1 MKKSFSERKALTDP
15 SATPIYY
22 MKNRKE
28 AVNMELRTTR
38 EMRRNIQIDK
48 LAGKKTETAET
59 SAKAQALQQKGP
71 VDKLT
76 LSRQAVAFVE
86 EQNRKMWAEVRER
99 EQQRQK
105 RMDIAA
111 QPDSAELD
119 LLRKGQRILELCQK
133 IAASIMKGN
142 KVPPEDLKF
151 LMEND
156 PDGYRMA
163 MAMRKHN
170 PDPEE
175 EESVLTDEDK
185 NGKSTEG
192 TGGGEAPSVE
202 AAAPA
207 GGGGETSPATA

>member
-1 MKKSFSERKALTDP
+1 
-15 SATPIYY
+15 
-22 MKNRKE
+22 
-28 AVNMELRTTR
+28 MELRTTR

-48 LAGKKTETAET
+48 LTGKKTEMAET
-59 SAKAQALQQKGP
+59 SAKAQPTQQKGP

-76 LSRQAVAFVE
+76 LSRQAVAYVE
-86 EQNRKMWAEVRER
+86 EQSRKMWAEVRER
-99 EQQRQK
+99 EQQRRS

-142 KVPPEDLKF
+142 QVPPEDLKF
-151 LMEND
+151 LLEND

-185 NGKSTEG
+185 NGKSAEG

-202 AAAPA
+202 VSAPA
-207 GGGGETSPATA
+207 GGGGETSTATA

>member
-1 MKKSFSERKALTDP
+1 
-15 SATPIYY
+15 
-22 MKNRKE
+22 
-28 AVNMELRTTR
+28 MELRTTR
-38 EMRRNIQIDK
+38 ELRRNVQLDK
-48 LAGKKTETAET
+48 TLGKKTETADAP
-59 SAKAQALQQKGP
+59 AKAQAPKGP

-76 LSRQAVAFVE
+76 LSRQAAAFVE
-86 EQNRKMWAEVRER
+86 EQSRKMWDEVRER

-119 LLRKGQRILELCQK
+119 LLRNGLRVLELCRK
-133 IAASIMKGN
+133 IAASVMKGN

-156 PDGYRMA
+156 PDGYRLA
-163 MAMRKHN
+163 MAMRRHN

-185 NGKSTEG
+185 NGGRAGETS
-192 TGGGEAPSVE
+192 GGGEAPS
-202 AAAPA
+202 AASAAPA
-207 GGGGETSPATA
+207 GGGGEAAPATA

>member
-1 MKKSFSERKALTDP
+1 
-15 SATPIYY
+15 
-22 MKNRKE
+22 
-28 AVNMELRTTR
+28 MELRTTR

-48 LAGKKTETAET
+48 LAGRKTEAADAP
-59 SAKAQALQQKGP
+59 AKAQPTQQKGP

-86 EQNRKMWAEVRER
+86 EQNRMWAEVRER
-99 EQQRQK
+99 EQQRQE
-105 RMDIAA
+105 RMNAKPA
-111 QPDSAELD
+111 SGELD
-119 LLRKGQRILELCQK
+119 LLSNGLRVLELCQK

-142 KVPPEDLKF
+142 HVPPEDLKF

-156 PDGYRMA
+156 PAGYRLA

-185 NGKSTEG
+185 NGKSAEG

-202 AAAPA
+202 VSAPA
-207 GGGGETSPATA
+207 GGGGETSTATA

>member
-1 MKKSFSERKALTDP
+1 
-15 SATPIYY
+15 
-22 MKNRKE
+22 
-28 AVNMELRTTR
+28 MELRTTR
-38 EMRRNIQIDK
+38 EMRHNVQVEK
-48 LAGKKTETAET
+48 LMGKKTEAADAP
-59 SAKAQALQQKGP
+59 AKAQAPKEP

-86 EQNRKMWAEVRER
+86 EQSRKMWDEVRER
-99 EQQRQK
+99 EQRRQE
-105 RMDIAA
+105 RMNSAA
-111 QPDSAELD
+111 KPASGELD
-119 LLRKGQRILELCQK
+119 LLSNGLRVLELCQK

-142 KVPPEDLKF
+142 NVPPEDLKF

-156 PDGYRMA
+156 PDGYRLA
-163 MAMRKHN
+163 MAMRRHN

-185 NGKSTEG
+185 NGGSTGE

-202 AAAPA
+202 SAAPA

>member
-1 MKKSFSERKALTDP
+1 
-15 SATPIYY
+15 
-22 MKNRKE
+22 
-28 AVNMELRTTR
+28 MELRTTR
-38 EMRRNIQIDK
+38 ELRRNVRLDSITGTK
-48 LAGKKTETAET
+48 AETAD
-59 SAKAQALQQKGP
+59 APARAQAPKEP

-76 LSRQAVAFVE
+76 LSRQAVACVE
-86 EQNRKMWAEVRER
+86 EQSRKMWDEVRER

-105 RMDIAA
+105 RMNEK
-111 QPDSAELD
+111 PSSGELD
-119 LLRKGQRILELCQK
+119 LLSNGLRVLELCQK

-142 KVPPEDLKF
+142 HVPPEDLKF

-156 PDGYRMA
+156 PAGYRLA
-163 MAMRKHN
+163 MAMRRHN

-185 NGKSTEG
+185 NGGSTRE

>member
-1 MKKSFSERKALTDP
+1 
-15 SATPIYY
+15 
-22 MKNRKE
+22 
-28 AVNMELRTTR
+28 MELRTTR

-48 LAGKKTETAET
+48 LAGKKTEAADAP
-59 SAKAQALQQKGP
+59 AKAQPTQQKGP

-86 EQNRKMWAEVRER
+86 EQNRMWAEVRER
-99 EQQRQK
+99 EQQRRS

-185 NGKSTEG
+185 NGRSAEG

-207 GGGGETSPATA
+207 GGGGEASTATA

>member
-1 MKKSFSERKALTDP
+1 
-15 SATPIYY
+15 
-22 MKNRKE
+22 
-28 AVNMELRTTR
+28 MELGTVR
-38 EMRRNIQIDK
+38 ETRRNVRLDSITGTK
-48 LAGKKTETAET
+48 AETAD
-59 SAKAQALQQKGP
+59 AP
-71 VDKLT
+71 VTARAPKEPADKLT
-76 LSRQAVAFVE
+76 LSRQALAFVE
-86 EQNRKMWAEVRER
+86 EQNQKMWAAVRER

-119 LLRKGQRILELCQK
+119 LLRKGQRILELCRK

-142 KVPPEDLKF
+142 KVPPEDLKY

-185 NGKSTEG
+185 NGGRNRE
-192 TGGGEAPSVE
+192 TGGVE
-202 AAAPA
+202 TVSAQSAAPA
-207 GGGGETSPATA
+207 SGGGETSPVTT